1 MPANEKATM
10 LKGPFSSDKVK
21 RDGSIPVMYNEI
33 PLLSR
38 PGMSGFF
45 VFRHSRCESL
55 SRVGRYFRVGD
66 RTTYGVCPIITID
79 PLGN

>member
-55 SRVGRYFRVGD
+55 SRVD
-66 RTTYGVCPIITID
+66 T
-79 PLGN
+79 LGLVTEPHVECAW